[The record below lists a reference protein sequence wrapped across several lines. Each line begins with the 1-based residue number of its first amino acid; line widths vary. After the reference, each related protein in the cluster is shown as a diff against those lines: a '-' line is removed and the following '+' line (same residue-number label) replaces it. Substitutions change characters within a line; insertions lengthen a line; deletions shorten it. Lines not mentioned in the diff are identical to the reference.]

1 MIDISYNIW
10 DLEFQ
15 EIYFFQEVETNL
27 MDDFLSFW
35 YHMFPTFIIY
45 KLYVFIYNKLNGR
58 Q

>member
-27 MDDFLSFW
+27 MGD
-35 YHMFPTFIIY
+35 
-45 KLYVFIYNKLNGR
+45 NKLAP
-58 Q
+58 